1 MSQQGWSTSPA
12 EPPSAPVSPP
22 RADSSG
28 WRAVAALLTLVATVG
43 TALAFLVVALI
54 VATFNCE
61 DGCGPGSRWA
71 PGAWG
76 STVEL
81 WGLAAPAVIVACGL
95 VWAVGT
101 GRRRTSFAIWATMT
115 SLLVGWCLFTGV
127 STVPIDFS
135 GTNSHWMWLAGL
147 LVACGGGLAGI
158 GISRVGSRR

>member
-1 MSQQGWSTSPA
+1 MSQQGRSISPT
-12 EPPSAPVSPP
+12 ERPSARVSPP
-22 RADSSG
+22 RSDSSG
-28 WRAVAALLTLVATVG
+28 WRALAALLTLVATVG

-54 VATFNCE
+54 FATFNCE
-61 DGCGPGSRWA
+61 DGCASGSRWA

-81 WGLAAPAVIVACGL
+81 WGLAVPAVIVACSL

-101 GRRRTSFAIWATMT
+101 GRRRTSVSIWAAMT